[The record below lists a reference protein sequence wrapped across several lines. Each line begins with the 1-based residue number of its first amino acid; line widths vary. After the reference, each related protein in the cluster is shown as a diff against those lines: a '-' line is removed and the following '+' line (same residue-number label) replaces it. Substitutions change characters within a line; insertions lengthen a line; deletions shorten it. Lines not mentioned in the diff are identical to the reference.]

1 MSNCCQK
8 QLYYYRNPILIYC
21 QLDWI
26 GRDLARSEHG
36 SGLVYLKLVIL
47 PLASLIKIGG
57 RTSKHSPHN
66 LPCTY
71 TDEYFAAG
79 EQGENVVSSPQG
91 VHLKLPNTGSSLSSS
106 FDPNNPINPVSDSSR
121 NKSDTL
127 DSTKSSDSSSLPRT
141 LPNLSKKHTSI
152 LRPFLRKKTKL
163 SSSSGNNPGSGS
175 DHRETNRNIE
185 GEAMK
190 RTASPTLPDGATRAK
205 YESTICNEEIDVSS
219 SFRAVNA
226 TTGTD
231 SLKLQEGKTVEESS
245 LQRTVSLN
253 KDSRTLCSTDASVS
267 MEVQPVDYTNG
278 KKATDIPNGI
288 TSSAAD
294 LNNTKLENAYKGGV
308 AILDFGAQFGKV
320 IDRRVREQNVF
331 SEILPFNTKA
341 ADMVEKGCYKAIILS
356 GGPNSVNSFNA
367 PEFDPSIL
375 TCGIPVLGICYG
387 FQLINKAFGGCV
399 SKKSVRE
406 DGQLEIEVDT
416 TCPLFKGLATRQK
429 VLLTHG
435 DSVTERTV
443 ANDFKVVGRSGNFIA
458 AIADERRKLYG
469 VQFHPEVD
477 LSVCGKKILHNF
489 LFGIAGVVDGFTI
502 DNREQKCIQEIR
514 SVVVDKKVLVMVSG
528 GVDSTVCAALLHKAL
543 GSDRVIAIHIDNGF
557 MRSNESDQVVELLN
571 ELNLKVRKYNA
582 FYAFMNGRIQIGN
595 ELSTPLMRTIQ
606 PELKRKIIGDTFMRV
621 KDKIMDELKL
631 DKDIFLAQGTLRPDL
646 IESASHLASSHADV
660 IKTHHN
666 DSALV
671 RELRDLGKVLE
682 PLKDF
687 HKDEVRELGI
697 SLGLPEHIVHR
708 HPFPGPGLAIRIVC
722 AERPL
727 ISDFDLFVT
736 TQHHLHLIANLS
748 LCDKDSEEF
757 STVTQH
763 LSEADL
769 KTISGHDFEIATTL
783 LPVQSVGVQGDGRSY
798 AYAAALSTNERPIPW
813 ELLER
818 LAHVIPRLLHNINRV
833 VYVFGNAVEYPVND
847 VTRTYLNGF
856 TVGLIKWADR
866 IASDVLCGLGENGK
880 RDLTLDVCLQK
891 IQQMPVV
898 MIPIHFDRDPL
909 ERRASTLRSFV
920 LRPFITNDFMT
931 GVAAL
936 PGKDI
941 PEQNILEI
949 VRRITERVP
958 LTSRI
963 MIDLTSKPPGTTEW
977 E

>member
-1 MSNCCQK
+1 MSDCCQSLRVVV
-8 QLYYYRNPILIYC
+8 LYIVIY
-21 QLDWI
+21 LDLLPVRWI
-26 GRDLARSEHG
+26 GKGLARSEHG
-36 SGLVYLKLVIL
+36 SGLIYPITHWFS
-47 PLASLIKIGG
+47 LASLIKIGG

-79 EQGENVVSSPQG
+79 EQGENVVSSPRG

-106 FDPNNPINPVSDSSR
+106 FDPNNPISPVSDSSR

-127 DSTKSSDSSSLPRT
+127 DSTKSSDSSSLART

-163 SSSSGNNPGSGS
+163 TSSSSNSPGSGS

-190 RTASPTLPDGATRAK
+190 RTASPTLPGGATRAK
-205 YESTICNEEIDVSS
+205 YDSTICNEEIDVSS
-219 SFRAVNA
+219 SFHAVNV
-226 TTGTD
+226 TIGTD
-231 SLKLQEGKTVEESS
+231 SLKERKTIEESS

-267 MEVQPVDYTNG
+267 MKVQPVDYTNG

-288 TSSAAD
+288 TSAVH

-435 DSVTERTV
+435 DSVTDKTV
-443 ANDFKVVGRSGNFIA
+443 ANDFKVVGRSGNFVA

-477 LSVCGKKILHNF
+477 LSVSGKKILHNF
-489 LFGIAGVVDGFTI
+489 LFRIAGVIDGFTI

-557 MRSNESDQVVELLN
+557 MRSNESDQVVDLLN
-571 ELNLKVRKYNA
+571 ELNLKVRKYSA

-595 ELSTPLMRTIQ
+595 ELSTPLMGTIQ

-697 SLGLPEHIVHR
+697 SLGLPEHVVHR

-757 STVTQH
+757 SSITQH
-763 LSEADL
+763 LSKADL
-769 KTISGHDFEIATTL
+769 KIISDHDFEIATTL

-818 LAHVIPRLLHNINRV
+818 LAHIIPRLLHNINRV

-949 VRRITERVP
+949 VRRIMERVP

>member
-1 MSNCCQK
+1 ME
-8 QLYYYRNPILIYC
+8 YYKTVHLVLSFNH
-21 QLDWI
+21 
-26 GRDLARSEHG
+26 LAENYG
-36 SGLVYLKLVIL
+36 VY
-47 PLASLIKIGG
+47 
-57 RTSKHSPHN
+57 
-66 LPCTY
+66 
-71 TDEYFAAG
+71 
-79 EQGENVVSSPQG
+79 
-91 VHLKLPNTGSSLSSS
+91 LKLPNTGSSLSSS
-106 FDPNNPINPVSDSSR
+106 FDPNNSTNPVSDSPH

-127 DSTKSSDSSSLPRT
+127 DSTKSSDSSSLSRT
-141 LPNLSKKHTSI
+141 LPKLSKKQASI
-152 LRPFLRKKTKL
+152 LRPFLRKERKRT
-163 SSSSGNNPGSGS
+163 SSPGNSSGSGS
-175 DHRETNRNIE
+175 DHREANRSSE

-190 RTASPTLPDGATRAK
+190 RTASPTLPDGATQAK
-205 YESTICNEEIDVSS
+205 YEPPTCSGEIDVSG
-219 SFRAVNA
+219 SFNAVNTIA
-226 TTGTD
+226 GTD
-231 SLKLQEGKTVEESS
+231 LLKLQEEKALENTPLRRTIPLSKESG
-245 LQRTVSLN
+245 
-253 KDSRTLCSTDASVS
+253 TLCSTDASVS
-267 MEVQPVDYTNG
+267 MEVQPVDCTNG

-288 TSSAAD
+288 TTAATR
-294 LNNTKLENAYKGGV
+294 LNNAKLENAYKGGV

-341 ADMVEKGCYKAIILS
+341 ADVIEKGCYKAIILS

-367 PEFDPSIL
+367 PEFDPAIL

-387 FQLINKAFGGCV
+387 FQLINKAFGGYV
-399 SKKSVRE
+399 SKKSIRE
-406 DGQLEIEVDT
+406 DGQLEINVDT
-416 TCPLFKGLATRQK
+416 NCPLFKGLATCQK

-443 ANDFKVVGRSGNFIA
+443 ANDFKIVGRSGNFVA
-458 AIADERRKLYG
+458 AIANERRKLYG

-477 LSVCGKKILHNF
+477 LSTCGREILHNF
-489 LFGIAGVVDGFTI
+489 LFGIAGVTGGFTI

-514 SVVVDKKVLVMVSG
+514 SIVVDKKVLVMVSG

-543 GSDRVIAIHIDNGF
+543 GSDRVIPIHIDNGF
-557 MRSNESDQVVELLN
+557 MRSNESDRVVESLN
-571 ELNLKVRKYNA
+571 KLNLKVRRYNA
-582 FYAFMNGRIQIGN
+582 FYAFMNGRISVGN
-595 ELSTPLMRTIQ
+595 ELSAPLMRTVQ
-606 PELKRKIIGDTFMRV
+606 PEIKRKIIGDTFMRV

-631 DKDIFLAQGTLRPDL
+631 DKDVFLAQGTLRPDL
-646 IESASHLASSHADV
+646 IESASHLASSQADV

-671 RELRDLGKVLE
+671 RELRDSGKVLE

-727 ISDFDLFVT
+727 ITDFDLFVT
-736 TQHHLHLIANLS
+736 TQHHLHLIANLA
-748 LCDKDSEEF
+748 LCDRDSEEF
-757 STVTQH
+757 DTITQH

-769 KTISGHDFEIATTL
+769 KALSDHDFEIATTL

-813 ELLER
+813 KLLER
-818 LAHVIPRLLHNINRV
+818 LTHIIPRLLHNINRV
-833 VYVFGNAVEYPVND
+833 LYVFGNAVDYPVND

-856 TVGLIKWADR
+856 TIGLVKWADR
-866 IASDVLCGLGENGK
+866 IAYDVLCGLDENGK
-880 RDLTLDVCLQK
+880 RDYALEVCLQR

-898 MIPIHFDRDPL
+898 MVPVHFDRDPL
-909 ERRASTLRSFV
+909 ERKASMLRSFV

-941 PEQNILEI
+941 PEQNILEV

-958 LTSRI
+958 LTSRV

>member
-1 MSNCCQK
+1 M
-8 QLYYYRNPILIYC
+8 
-21 QLDWI
+21 
-26 GRDLARSEHG
+26 DL
-36 SGLVYLKLVIL
+36 YLKDRVEVQETQFNFTIFVMLCY
-47 PLASLIKIGG
+47 A
-57 RTSKHSPHN
+57 RHSPQN
-66 LPCTY
+66 LPCVY
-71 TDEYFAAG
+71 TDEYSVAG
-79 EQGENVVSSPQG
+79 EEEKDVAPVRI
-91 VHLKLPNTGSSLSSS
+91 VYLKLPNTGSSFSSS
-106 FDPNNPINPVSDSSR
+106 FDPSNPTNPISDTSH

-127 DSTKSSDSSSLPRT
+127 DSAKSSDSSSLSRT
-141 LPNLSKKHTSI
+141 LPSLSKKNTSI
-152 LRPFLRKKTKL
+152 LRPFLRKKTKRNPL
-163 SSSSGNNPGSGS
+163 SGNSPGSGS
-175 DHRETNRNIE
+175 DHRETKDRSSE
-185 GEAMK
+185 SEEMK
-190 RTASPTLPDGATRAK
+190 RTASPTLPDGATQAK
-205 YESTICNEEIDVSS
+205 YEPPLCNGELDVS
-219 SFRAVNA
+219 N
-226 TTGTD
+226 
-231 SLKLQEGKTVEESS
+231 SLNIPRIGADVLEIQRGKAEEESS
-245 LQRTVSLN
+245 QRTVLLS
-253 KDSRTLCSTDASVS
+253 KVCSTDASVS
-267 MEVQPVDYTNG
+267 MEVESVDCTNG
-278 KKATDIPNGI
+278 KQTTDISNGI
-288 TSSAAD
+288 AANAIHF
-294 LNNTKLENAYKGGV
+294 NNTKLENAYKGCV
-308 AILDFGAQFGKV
+308 AILDFGAQFGKI

-341 ADMVEKGCYKAIILS
+341 AVMVDKGCYKAIILS
-356 GGPNSVNSFNA
+356 GGPSSVNSPKA
-367 PEFDPSIL
+367 PEFDPAIL

-387 FQLINKAFGGCV
+387 FQLINKAFGGHV
-399 SKKSVRE
+399 SKKSIRE
-406 DGQLEIEVDT
+406 DGQLEVDVDT
-416 TCPLFKGLATRQK
+416 TCPLFKGLTTRQK

-443 ANDFKVVGRSGNFIA
+443 ANGFKVVGRSANFVV

-477 LSVCGKKILHNF
+477 LSICGKEILHNF
-489 LFGIAGVVDGFTI
+489 LFDIAGVTDGFTI

-514 SVVVDKKVLVMVSG
+514 SLVADKKVLVMVSG

-557 MRSNESDQVVELLN
+557 MRSKESDRVVESLN
-571 ELNLKVRKYNA
+571 KLNLKVRRYNA
-582 FYAFMNGRIQIGN
+582 FYAFMNGRIAVGN
-595 ELSTPLMRTIQ
+595 ELSTPLMKTIH
-606 PELKRKIIGDTFMRV
+606 PELKRKIIGDTFMRM

-631 DKDIFLAQGTLRPDL
+631 DKDVFLAQGTLRPDL

-671 RELRDLGKVLE
+671 RELRDLGKILE

-697 SLGLPEHIVHR
+697 SLGLPEHIVYR

-727 ISDFDLFVT
+727 ITDFDLFVT
-736 TQHHLHLIANLS
+736 TQHHLHLIANLPV
-748 LCDKDSEEF
+748 CDKDSEEF
-757 STVTQH
+757 STITQH
-763 LSEADL
+763 LSESDL
-769 KTISGHDFEIATTL
+769 ESISIHDFEVATTL

-813 ELLER
+813 ELLDR
-818 LAHVIPRLLHNINRV
+818 LARLIPRLLHNINRV
-833 VYVFGNAVEYPVND
+833 VYVFGDAIEYPVND
-847 VTRTYLNGF
+847 VTRTYLNDF
-856 TVGLIKWADR
+856 TIGLIQWADR
-866 IASDVLCGLGENGK
+866 LAYDVLCGLDEDGK
-880 RDLTLDVCLQK
+880 RDPTLEACLQM

-898 MIPIHFDRDPL
+898 MVPVHFDRDPL
-909 ERRASTLRSFV
+909 ERKVSTLRSFV

-936 PGKDI
+936 PGRDI

>member
-1 MSNCCQK
+1 
-8 QLYYYRNPILIYC
+8 
-21 QLDWI
+21 
-26 GRDLARSEHG
+26 
-36 SGLVYLKLVIL
+36 
-47 PLASLIKIGG
+47 
-57 RTSKHSPHN
+57 
-66 LPCTY
+66 
-71 TDEYFAAG
+71 
-79 EQGENVVSSPQG
+79 
-91 VHLKLPNTGSSLSSS
+91 
-106 FDPNNPINPVSDSSR
+106 
-121 NKSDTL
+121 
-127 DSTKSSDSSSLPRT
+127 
-141 LPNLSKKHTSI
+141 
-152 LRPFLRKKTKL
+152 
-163 SSSSGNNPGSGS
+163 
-175 DHRETNRNIE
+175 
-185 GEAMK
+185 
-190 RTASPTLPDGATRAK
+190 
-205 YESTICNEEIDVSS
+205 
-219 SFRAVNA
+219 
-226 TTGTD
+226 
-231 SLKLQEGKTVEESS
+231 
-245 LQRTVSLN
+245 
-253 KDSRTLCSTDASVS
+253 

-356 GGPNSVNSFNA
+356 GGPNSVNSCNA

-748 LCDKDSEEF
+748 LCDKD
-757 STVTQH
+757 
-763 LSEADL
+763 
-769 KTISGHDFEIATTL
+769 
-783 LPVQSVGVQGDGRSY
+783 
-798 AYAAALSTNERPIPW
+798 
-813 ELLER
+813 
-818 LAHVIPRLLHNINRV
+818 
-833 VYVFGNAVEYPVND
+833 
-847 VTRTYLNGF
+847 
-856 TVGLIKWADR
+856 
-866 IASDVLCGLGENGK
+866 
-880 RDLTLDVCLQK
+880 
-891 IQQMPVV
+891 
-898 MIPIHFDRDPL
+898 
-909 ERRASTLRSFV
+909 
-920 LRPFITNDFMT
+920 
-931 GVAAL
+931 
-936 PGKDI
+936 
-941 PEQNILEI
+941 
-949 VRRITERVP
+949 
-958 LTSRI
+958 
-963 MIDLTSKPPGTTEW
+963 
-977 E
+977 

>member
-1 MSNCCQK
+1 M
-8 QLYYYRNPILIYC
+8 
-21 QLDWI
+21 
-26 GRDLARSEHG
+26 
-36 SGLVYLKLVIL
+36 
-47 PLASLIKIGG
+47 KIIMC
-57 RTSKHSPHN
+57 RHSSHN
-66 LPCTY
+66 LPCIY
-71 TDEYFAAG
+71 TDEYFPAS
-79 EQGENVVSSPQG
+79 EQEKNVVPVRSAY
-91 VHLKLPNTGSSLSSS
+91 LKLPNTGSSLSSS
-106 FDPNNPINPVSDSSR
+106 FEPNNPTNPISESSH

-127 DSTKSSDSSSLPRT
+127 DSTKSSDSSSLSRT
-141 LPNLSKKHTSI
+141 LPNLSKKHTNI
-152 LRPFLRKKTKL
+152 LRPFLRKKTKR
-163 SSSSGNNPGSGS
+163 SSSSGNSLGSGS
-175 DHRETNRNIE
+175 DHRETNRNSE

-190 RTASPTLPDGATRAK
+190 RTASPTLPDGATQAK
-205 YESTICNEEIDVSS
+205 YEPSICNGEIDMSS
-219 SFRAVNA
+219 SFLAVNA
-226 TTGTD
+226 TIGMD
-231 SLKLQEGKTVEESS
+231 SLKQGKKGEDSPP
-245 LQRTVSLN
+245 LQRTIPLVN
-253 KDSRTLCSTDASVS
+253 DSHIPCSMNASVS
-267 MEVQPVDYTNG
+267 MEVQLVDCTNG
-278 KKATDIPNGI
+278 KQATDVLNGI
-288 TSSAAD
+288 TANATH
-294 LNNTKLENAYKGGV
+294 LNNTKLENAYKEGV

-320 IDRRVREQNVF
+320 IDRRIREQNVF

-341 ADMVEKGCYKAIILS
+341 NTMVEKGCYKAIILS
-356 GGPNSVNSFNA
+356 GGPNSVNSFDA
-367 PEFDPSIL
+367 PEFDPAIL

-387 FQLINKAFGGCV
+387 FQLINKAFGGYV
-399 SKKSVRE
+399 SKKSIRE
-406 DGQLEIEVDT
+406 DGQLEIDVDT

-429 VLLTHG
+429 VLLTHS

-443 ANDFKVVGRSGNFIA
+443 ANNFKIVGRSGNFIA

-477 LSVCGKKILHNF
+477 LSICGKEILHNF
-489 LFGIAGVVDGFTI
+489 LFDIAGVTGGFTI

-514 SVVVDKKVLVMVSG
+514 SVVMDKKVLVMVSG

-557 MRSNESDQVVELLN
+557 MRFNESDRVVESLN
-571 ELNLKVRKYNA
+571 KLNLKVRRYNA
-582 FYAFMNGRIQIGN
+582 FYAFMNGRISVGS
-595 ELSTPLMRTIQ
+595 ELSTSLMRTVD
-606 PELKRKIIGDTFMRV
+606 PEVKRKIIGDTFMRV

-646 IESASHLASSHADV
+646 IESASHLASSCADV

-727 ISDFDLFVT
+727 ITDFDLFIT
-736 TQHHLHLIANLS
+736 TQHHLHLIANLP
-748 LCDKDSEEF
+748 LCDKHSEEF
-757 STVTQH
+757 GTIIQH
-763 LSEADL
+763 LSEIDL
-769 KTISGHDFEIATTL
+769 KAISDHDFEIATTL

-818 LAHVIPRLLHNINRV
+818 LAHIIPRLLHNINRV
-833 VYVFGNAVEYPVND
+833 VYVFGNAIEYPVND

-856 TVGLIKWADR
+856 TVSLIRWADR
-866 IASDVLCGLGENGK
+866 IAYDVLYGLDENGK
-880 RDLTLDVCLQK
+880 RDPALEVCLQT

-898 MIPIHFDRDPL
+898 MIPVHFDRDPL
-909 ERRASTLRSFV
+909 ERKASTLRSFV
-920 LRPFITNDFMT
+920 LRPFITNDFMI

-941 PEQNILEI
+941 PEQNVLEI

-958 LTSRI
+958 LTSRV

>member
-1 MSNCCQK
+1 MTRCLQ
-8 QLYYYRNPILIYC
+8 
-21 QLDWI
+21 
-26 GRDLARSEHG
+26 
-36 SGLVYLKLVIL
+36 
-47 PLASLIKIGG
+47 
-57 RTSKHSPHN
+57 HSPHN
-66 LPCTY
+66 LPYTY
-71 TDEYFAAG
+71 TNKYFGAG
-79 EQGENVVSSPQG
+79 EQEQSVAPFRGLY
-91 VHLKLPNTGSSLSSS
+91 LKLLNTGSSLSSS
-106 FDPNNPINPVSDSSR
+106 FDPNNPTNPVSDSSH

-127 DSTKSSDSSSLPRT
+127 GSTKSSDSSSLPRT
-141 LPNLSKKHTSI
+141 LPNSSKKHTSI
-152 LRPFLRKKTKL
+152 LRPFLRKKTKRSP
-163 SSSSGNNPGSGS
+163 SSRNSPGSSS
-175 DHRETNRNIE
+175 DHRETNRSTE

-190 RTASPTLPDGATRAK
+190 RTASPTLPDGATQAK
-205 YESTICNEEIDVSS
+205 YEPPICNGEIVVTGSS
-219 SFRAVNA
+219 HTINA
-226 TTGTD
+226 TVGTD
-231 SLKLQEGKTVEESS
+231 SLKEGKTSEESPS
-245 LQRTVSLN
+245 QHMVPLS
-253 KDSRTLCSTDASVS
+253 KDFLTLCSTDASVS
-267 MEVQPVDYTNG
+267 MEVQHFFDCTNG
-278 KKATDIPNGI
+278 KKATDVPNGC
-288 TSSAAD
+288 TATATH
-294 LNNTKLENAYKGGV
+294 LNNAKLENAYKGGV

-367 PEFDPSIL
+367 PEFDPAIL

-387 FQLINKAFGGCV
+387 FQLINKAFGGYV

-406 DGQLEIEVDT
+406 DGQLEIDVDT

-435 DSVTERTV
+435 DSVTEGTV
-443 ANDFKVVGRSGNFIA
+443 ASDFKVVGRSGNFVA

-477 LSVCGKKILHNF
+477 LSICGKEILHNF
-489 LFGIAGVVDGFTI
+489 LFGIAGVTGGFTI

-543 GSDRVIAIHIDNGF
+543 GSDRVIAVHIDNGF
-557 MRSNESDQVVELLN
+557 MRTSESDRVVESLN
-571 ELNLKVRKYNA
+571 KLNLKVRRYNA
-582 FYAFMNGRIQIGN
+582 FYAFMNGRIPMEN
-595 ELSTPLMRTIQ
+595 ELSTPLMRTVQ
-606 PELKRKIIGDTFMRV
+606 PEVKRKIIGDTFMRV

-631 DKDIFLAQGTLRPDL
+631 DKDVFLAQGTLRPDL

-708 HPFPGPGLAIRIVC
+708 HPYPGPGLAIRIVC

-727 ISDFDLFVT
+727 ITDLDLFVT
-736 TQHHLHLIANLS
+736 TQHHLHMVANLS
-748 LCDKDSEEF
+748 LCDRDSEEF
-757 STVTQH
+757 STITQY
-763 LSEADL
+763 LSEVDL
-769 KTISGHDFEIATTL
+769 KAISDHDFEIATTL

-847 VTRTYLNGF
+847 ITRTYLNGF
-856 TVGLIKWADR
+856 TVDLLKWADR
-866 IASDVLCGLGENGK
+866 MASDVLRGLDENGK
-880 RDLTLDVCLQK
+880 RDPNLEVCLQK

-898 MIPIHFDRDPL
+898 MIPVHFDRDPL

-941 PEQNILEI
+941 PEQNVLEI

>member
-1 MSNCCQK
+1 LQ
-8 QLYYYRNPILIYC
+8 
-21 QLDWI
+21 
-26 GRDLARSEHG
+26 
-36 SGLVYLKLVIL
+36 
-47 PLASLIKIGG
+47 
-57 RTSKHSPHN
+57 HSPHN

-71 TDEYFAAG
+71 TDEYFATG
-79 EQGENVVSSPQG
+79 KQEENVVPVRS
-91 VHLKLPNTGSSLSSS
+91 VYLKLPNTGSSLSSS
-106 FDPNNPINPVSDSSR
+106 FDPNNPTNPVSDSSH

-127 DSTKSSDSSSLPRT
+127 DSTKSSDSSSLSRT
-141 LPNLSKKHTSI
+141 LPNLSKKHASI
-152 LRPFLRKKTKL
+152 LRPFLRKKTKRN
-163 SSSSGNNPGSGS
+163 SSGNSPGSGS
-175 DHRETNRNIE
+175 DHREANRSSE

-190 RTASPTLPDGATRAK
+190 RTASPTLPDGATQAK
-205 YESTICNEEIDVSS
+205 YEPPICNGEIDVSGLFHS
-219 SFRAVNA
+219 VNA
-226 TTGTD
+226 AADAD
-231 SLKLQEGKTVEESS
+231 SFKIIRNDISNSVICDAMKFLCSIYVEKWEEKAVKDSPF
-245 LQRTVSLN
+245 QRTVPLN

-267 MEVQPVDYTNG
+267 MEVQPVDCTNG
-278 KKATDIPNGI
+278 KKATDVPNGI
-288 TSSAAD
+288 TAIATH
-294 LNNTKLENAYKGGV
+294 LNNAKLENAYKGGV

-320 IDRRVREQNVF
+320 IDRRIREQGVY

-341 ADMVEKGCYKAIILS
+341 ADMIEKGCYKAIILS

-367 PEFDPSIL
+367 PEFDPAIL

-387 FQLINKAFGGCV
+387 FQLINKAFGGYV

-406 DGQLEIEVDT
+406 DGQLEIDVDT
-416 TCPLFKGLATRQK
+416 NCPLFKGLATRQK

-435 DSVTERTV
+435 DSVTEKTV
-443 ANDFKVVGRSGNFIA
+443 ATDFKVVGRSGNFVA
-458 AIADERRKLYG
+458 AISDERRKLYG

-477 LSVCGKKILHNF
+477 LSICGKEILHNF
-489 LFGIAGVVDGFTI
+489 LFDIAGVTDGFTI

-514 SVVVDKKVLVMVSG
+514 SVVADKKVLVMVSG

-557 MRSNESDQVVELLN
+557 MRSNESNLVLESLN
-571 ELNLKVRKYNA
+571 KLNLKVRRYSA
-582 FYAFMNGRIQIGN
+582 FYAFMNGRISVGG
-595 ELSTPLMRTIQ
+595 ELSVPLMRTVQ
-606 PELKRKIIGDTFMRV
+606 PEMKRKIIGDTFMRV
-621 KDKIMDELKL
+621 KDKIMDELNL
-631 DKDIFLAQGTLRPDL
+631 DKDVFLAQGTLRPDL

-727 ISDFDLFVT
+727 ITDLDLFVT

-748 LCDKDSEEF
+748 LCDRDSEEF
-757 STVTQH
+757 GAMIEH
-763 LSEADL
+763 LSEADF
-769 KTISGHDFEIATTL
+769 KAISDHNFEIATTL

-798 AYAAALSTNERPIPW
+798 AYVAALSTNARPIPW
-813 ELLER
+813 VLLER
-818 LAHVIPRLLHNINRV
+818 LARIIPRLLHNINRV

-856 TVGLIKWADR
+856 TIDLIKWADR
-866 IASDVLCGLGENGK
+866 IASDVLCGLDEDGK
-880 RDLTLDVCLQK
+880 RNHALEVCLQK

-898 MIPIHFDRDPL
+898 MIPVHFDRDPL
-909 ERRASTLRSFV
+909 ERKASTLRSFI

-941 PEQNILEI
+941 SEQSILEI
-949 VRRITERVP
+949 ARRIMERVP
-958 LTSRI
+958 LTSRV